1 MCPSLIRDKIATE
14 LHKYLC
20 NERLWVVGEALP
32 LRKFF
37 VRQKLSLK
45 LPAKNFLQIFFKIFF
60 EKFFSGKYLAYQ
72 SFLTAI

>member
-14 LHKYLC
+14 SHKYLC

-37 VRQKLSLK
+37 ACQKLSLK
-45 LPAKNFLQIFFKIFF
+45 LPAKNFLQVLR
-60 EKFFSGKYLAYQ
+60 EVSGLPKL
-72 SFLTAI
+72 SHSNLGS